1 MVNRDEILLVSP
13 QPGAEFQIANADP
26 WIIPTCVMSSATLT
40 EGKDRIWAGWETT
53 NQVYFA
59 SINPKRMQVSKP
71 IAPPGS
77 AKRKHP
83 AAAVNGKGEA
93 LFVWTEGTGWG
104 KGGSVAWQLYDSEGK
119 LTPEK
124 GRATG
129 VPVWS
134 LATAVAKSDD
144 NFVIVY

>member
-13 QPGAEFQIANADP
+13 RPGAEFQVANAHP
-26 WIIPTCVMSSATLT
+26 WIVPICVMSSATLS
-40 EGKDRIWAGWETT
+40 EGKQGVWAGWETT

-59 SINPKRMQVSKP
+59 SVNPKTMKVSKP

-83 AAAVNGKGEA
+83 VAVSNADGDT
-93 LFVWTEGTGWG
+93 LFVWTEGTGWA
-104 KGGSVAWQLYDSEGK
+104 KGGAVAWQLYDKDGNPTS
-119 LTPEK
+119 EK
-124 GRATG
+124 GRTDG

-134 LATAVAKSDD
+134 LATAFARQDGG
-144 NFVIVY
+144 FVVVY